1 MFSSPDLNLK
11 NKFKLKSKILGVNK
25 TSTQRVLL
33 SNLFMDLA
41 DHHVNILPERLKNI
55 HTLLD
60 KVAIALSDSARRNV
74 SGAIA
79 NASYF
84 EKQQR
89 WRYRLNFEKIA
100 ALTLPLVISHFSGAT
115 AIVSAFFSDR

>member
-11 NKFKLKSKILGVNK
+11 NNVKLKSKILGANK
-25 TSTQRVLL
+25 TSPQRLSL

-41 DHHVNILPERLKNI
+41 NHHVNIPPERLKNL
-55 HTLLD
+55 HTLLG
-60 KVAIALSDSARRNV
+60 KVAIALSDSARRDV

-84 EKQQR
+84 EK
-89 WRYRLNFEKIA
+89 
-100 ALTLPLVISHFSGAT
+100 
-115 AIVSAFFSDR
+115 